1 MSFLYLYTMKL
12 NIIIFLSIF
21 IISYRS
27 ESAKTVQEK
36 ELLKTAIEV
45 AKHQALGGLVTIVGT
60 KKFHFMSDT
69 KWFLKQGFL
78 EV

>member
-1 MSFLYLYTMKL
+1 MSFLYLYSMKL

-45 AKHQALGGLVTIVGT
+45 AKQQA
-60 KKFHFMSDT
+60 
-69 KWFLKQGFL
+69 
-78 EV
+78 